1 MLKQIKQKELNK
13 QKLQTLKDTL
23 TSKQKNLS
31 TQETSIQN
39 KLKAK
44 QKELQTLQ
52 KQQAPP
58 SVGGKH
64 KKIKNKKTYARAI
77 FPEGVDKDEMVDGI
91 VRRLDELKIINE
103 NHFIESMFHY
113 YQQSLFSIRKIKNK
127 LFQKGFD
134 AKVIDEFIN
143 QKFHENPEL
152 EIEIL
157 KQYIVKKKIAD
168 LEESDLKKKLYQQ
181 SFSENSIFRVIKD

>member
-1 MLKQIKQKELNK
+1 MKIKKDANEYLFNEAIKYLGKYPATQKKIKEY
-13 QKLQTLKDTL
+13 LQ
-23 TSKQKNLS
+23 
-31 TQETSIQN
+31 
-39 KLKAK
+39 
-44 QKELQTLQ
+44 
-52 KQQAPP
+52 
-58 SVGGKH
+58 

-77 FPEGVDKDEMVDGI
+77 FPEGVNKEDI
-91 VRRLDELKIINE
+91 VNKIVARLNDLKIINE
-103 NHFIESMFHY
+103 DHFIESMFHY

-134 AKVIDEFIN
+134 PKAIDEFIN

-168 LEESDLKKKLYQQ
+168 LEESNLKKKLYQQ

>member
-1 MLKQIKQKELNK
+1 MKKEAHEYLFNEAVKYLGKYPATRKKIKEY
-13 QKLQTLKDTL
+13 LQ
-23 TSKQKNLS
+23 
-31 TQETSIQN
+31 
-39 KLKAK
+39 
-44 QKELQTLQ
+44 
-52 KQQAPP
+52 
-58 SVGGKH
+58 
-64 KKIKNKKTYARAI
+64 KKIKNKKTYTRAI

-91 VRRLDELKIINE
+91 VERLDELKIINE
-103 NHFIESMFHY
+103 DHFLESMFHY

-143 QKFHENPEL
+143 QKFQENPEL

-157 KQYIVKKKIAD
+157 KQYIIKKKLD
-168 LEESDLKKKLYQQ
+168 NLEEPDLKKKLYQQ

>member
-1 MLKQIKQKELNK
+1 MKKEAHEYLFNEAVKYLGKYPATRKKIKEY
-13 QKLQTLKDTL
+13 LQ
-23 TSKQKNLS
+23 
-31 TQETSIQN
+31 
-39 KLKAK
+39 
-44 QKELQTLQ
+44 
-52 KQQAPP
+52 
-58 SVGGKH
+58 
-64 KKIKNKKTYARAI
+64 KKIKNKKNYARVI
-77 FPEGVDKDEMVDGI
+77 FPEGVDKEEMVDGI
-91 VRRLDELKIINE
+91 VERLDELKIINE
-103 NHFIESMFHY
+103 DHFLESMFHY

-152 EIEIL
+152 EVEIL

>member
-1 MLKQIKQKELNK
+1 MKKEAHEYLFNEAVKYLGKYPATRKKIKEY
-13 QKLQTLKDTL
+13 LQ
-23 TSKQKNLS
+23 
-31 TQETSIQN
+31 
-39 KLKAK
+39 
-44 QKELQTLQ
+44 
-52 KQQAPP
+52 
-58 SVGGKH
+58 
-64 KKIKNKKTYARAI
+64 KKIKNKKTYARVI
-77 FPEGVDKDEMVDGI
+77 FPEGVDKEEMVDGI
-91 VRRLDELKIINE
+91 VERLDELKIINE
-103 NHFIESMFHY
+103 DHFLESMFHY

-157 KQYIVKKKIAD
+157 KQYIVKKKIAG
-168 LEESDLKKKLYQQ
+168 LEEPELKKKLYQQ